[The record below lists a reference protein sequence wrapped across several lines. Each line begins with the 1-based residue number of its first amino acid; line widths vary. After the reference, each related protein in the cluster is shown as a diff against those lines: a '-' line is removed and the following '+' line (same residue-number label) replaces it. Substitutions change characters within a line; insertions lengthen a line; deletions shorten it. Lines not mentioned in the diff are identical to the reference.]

1 MPDRKEQSQDN
12 FQENFMIE
20 KIKQRPINKRR
31 LIRRTMITASMAI
44 IFGLIA
50 CFTFLVLEPVISN
63 WLYPEKEPEAII
75 FPEEPEEMLPEEMLE
90 EYIQPS
96 PSPSPQPE
104 EAPPEKL
111 ELDESQVQEI
121 LNRVVLDM
129 GDYRQIYN
137 VLSEYVKQ
145 LEQYMVV
152 VTGTKSD
159 TDWFANVYESKNQT
173 SGIVVGN
180 NGKEL
185 LILTDYSS
193 VKRADHMTV
202 SFSNG
207 VQADALMAQSFQD
220 GNLAVLCVSLN
231 TLGQAMP
238 AEDLHVASLGSSLQ
252 RNLVGSP
259 VIAVGSP
266 MGSSGSVGYGIIT
279 STGGLV
285 SLADMNFQLLTTDI
299 YGSQSAGG
307 VLFNTSGQVVGF
319 ITAGKSGSDM
329 RNMVSA
335 YGISDLKQMINR
347 LAKGDRIPYLGVVG
361 VDVPK
366 EANLQSQVPFGAYVR
381 EVEMDSPAMLA
392 GIQSG
397 DVIVGIDRQDV
408 AKMSD
413 YTGYLLKANVEDVLT
428 LRVMRL
434 SQGEYRELTFE
445 VTAGEAE

>member
-152 VTGTKSD
+152 VTGTTMYCSNCFTYSD
-159 TDWFANVYESKNQT
+159 
-173 SGIVVGN
+173 
-180 NGKEL
+180 
-185 LILTDYSS
+185 
-193 VKRADHMTV
+193 R
-202 SFSNG
+202 
-207 VQADALMAQSFQD
+207 
-220 GNLAVLCVSLN
+220 
-231 TLGQAMP
+231 TL
-238 AEDLHVASLGSSLQ
+238 
-252 RNLVGSP
+252 
-259 VIAVGSP
+259 
-266 MGSSGSVGYGIIT
+266 
-279 STGGLV
+279 
-285 SLADMNFQLLTTDI
+285 
-299 YGSQSAGG
+299 
-307 VLFNTSGQVVGF
+307 
-319 ITAGKSGSDM
+319 
-329 RNMVSA
+329 
-335 YGISDLKQMINR
+335 
-347 LAKGDRIPYLGVVG
+347 
-361 VDVPK
+361 
-366 EANLQSQVPFGAYVR
+366 
-381 EVEMDSPAMLA
+381 
-392 GIQSG
+392 
-397 DVIVGIDRQDV
+397 
-408 AKMSD
+408 
-413 YTGYLLKANVEDVLT
+413 
-428 LRVMRL
+428 
-434 SQGEYRELTFE
+434 
-445 VTAGEAE
+445 